1 MPDRS
6 KRTWKNWWKRRRPR
20 NDMEWN
26 AWRTTPLVA
35 VQELQIVAESST
47 SFSRQ
52 TGLGVNENL

>member
-1 MPDRS
+1 
-6 KRTWKNWWKRRRPR
+6 
-20 NDMEWN
+20 MEWN